1 MQPGGCV
8 CYFILSVRE
17 ANWSGGLDQRQ
28 NGSTSVAREKHAPEL
43 LGQNKTNREE
53 ISLRRFGLRR
63 FCGSRCTAI
72 FV

>member
-28 NGSTSVAREKHAPEL
+28 NGSTFVAGEKRALSCSVRTKQIEKKFLSA
-43 LGQNKTNREE
+43 
-53 ISLRRFGLRR
+53 GL
-63 FCGSRCTAI
+63 
-72 FV
+72 V